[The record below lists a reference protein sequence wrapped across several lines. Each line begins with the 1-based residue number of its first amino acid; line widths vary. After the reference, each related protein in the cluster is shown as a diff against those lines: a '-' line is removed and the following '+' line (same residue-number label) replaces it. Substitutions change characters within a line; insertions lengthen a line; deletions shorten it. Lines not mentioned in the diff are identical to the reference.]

1 MPLLTVALFH
11 STQVS
16 PFQSKELGN
25 EWIIDGAYTD
35 NLPLFEEF
43 ENVTVSPF
51 ASSSAGI
58 SPREDKDNQ
67 FEIVYMNTPYAT
79 TYSNIKRLL
88 RVVVPHSNEGL
99 KQLYMT
105 GYKDGKLFLKKRGV
119 FEAAPVPDLL
129 HLFDQEDLNS

>member
-1 MPLLTVALFH
+1 MAIV
-11 STQVS
+11 Q
-16 PFQSKELGN
+16 
-25 EWIIDGAYTD
+25 
-35 NLPLFEEF
+35 EF

-88 RVVVPHSNEGL
+88 R
-99 KQLYMT
+99 YI
-105 GYKDGKLFLKKRGV
+105 KLIL
-119 FEAAPVPDLL
+119 A
-129 HLFDQEDLNS
+129 ST